1 MSETNFQKSQNISG
15 TLAESNFESF
25 TSNKT
30 NSAKDNKASKIK
42 DKPKVKVNQIK
53 YINIFIFIFF
63 IVLNFSKCHNL
74 LLKSQISSNVNEVTL
89 KLSEAG
95 NDMQILGTNF
105 LCPSRILIDGTI
117 RDFSDCHYIYLTSS
131 ESVITLQWDVNINT
145 TRYMFNGCK
154 KITEL
159 NMTKFDISLVT
170 DMYSMFYHC
179 EELKILDIS
188 NFNTKNVTNMQGVFA
203 LCYKLESLN
212 VQSFD
217 TSKVKLMKH
226 MFQNCYILTS
236 LNLSHFKTGLVTNMG
251 YMFNG
256 CKYL

>member
-30 NSAKDNKASKIK
+30 NSAKDNKASKTK

-74 LLKSQISSNVNEVTL
+74 LLKNQISSNVNEVTL
-89 KLSEAG
+89 KLNESG

-117 RDFSDCHYIYLTSS
+117 TDFSDCHFINLTSS
-131 ESVITLQWDVNINT
+131 ESVITLQWDVNIYT
-145 TRYMFNGCK
+145 TRSMFGNCK

-159 NMTKFDISLVT
+159 NMTKFDASLVT
-170 DMYSMFYHC
+170 DMFAMFYRC

-188 NFNTKNVTNMQGVFA
+188 NLNTKNVTNMHSMFDH
-203 LCYKLESLN
+203 CHKLESLN

-217 TSKVKLMKH
+217 TSKVKIMKH
-226 MFQNCYILTS
+226 MFQSCYILIYLISKQDQS
-236 LNLSHFKTGLVTNMG
+236 LIWNICLMHANICN
-251 YMFNG
+251 Y
-256 CKYL
+256 